1 MVIIDEPSPNLQKVE
16 WKEIYKILL
25 SPNFIL
31 TAFAF
36 FSAFWILSW
45 SFVWMPTYLT
55 EIIHLSPMQ
64 MGYVVAGIGIVT
76 SLGSVAAAVL
86 SDWVLKRTKS
96 HRKSRVF
103 VSGSALILGGISLF
117 LTTLVQ
123 STVGAV
129 ILLCLGLSLVNTMF
143 AIAPQIAVQLL
154 PERRGLIT
162 GFLVGVSNLAGII
175 GPLITGFVVQFAAND
190 ITRGFNYSVMLAAA
204 IVLVANVIY
213 LIFTNPDKQKQNN
226 VQTFTD
232 QALSN

>member
-1 MVIIDEPSPNLQKVE
+1 MSLVNCGSMGAKMMAPLLIALISSYSWRIGFAFLGTLSLIWLVFWLIFGRENPKNMVIIDEPSPNLQKVE

-45 SFVWMPTYLT
+45 SFVCMPTYLT

-76 SLGSVAAAVL
+76 SLGPVAAAVL

-103 VSGSALILGGISLF
+103 VSGSA
-117 LTTLVQ
+117 
-123 STVGAV
+123 
-129 ILLCLGLSLVNTMF
+129 
-143 AIAPQIAVQLL
+143 
-154 PERRGLIT
+154 
-162 GFLVGVSNLAGII
+162 
-175 GPLITGFVVQFAAND
+175 
-190 ITRGFNYSVMLAAA
+190 
-204 IVLVANVIY
+204 
-213 LIFTNPDKQKQNN
+213 
-226 VQTFTD
+226 
-232 QALSN
+232 